1 MHEKILSEIELIK
14 SNKRLSPQEKI
25 DSLFDIKN
33 EFARP
38 PFFKELIFES
48 RVADLLHFLLALIF
62 LLVTL
67 DHPEIIL
74 LNPYGIEIPVYV
86 VPIIGIFLI
95 FIITF
100 KKIRRIRR
108 RYSHRVQLILGETKN
123 YGVFGEEVL
132 AQFADTGNSLDSIA
146 APLKRSEQALISK
159 LRSMNLYDQ
168 WQNNFYEKHQSNIRK
183 IGKKF
188 TKENYQEMP
197 DLHLQKTEWRNYLKA
212 LIKNGESRNVEYKAS
227 YDTCIKTGGIKIG
240 LRQGIWKTLNAFMNT
255 KGGYL
260 FIGVEDEEPYKIIG
274 LEHDPH
280 RTDDQW
286 VRHINTHLQKVFEP
300 YALEFIEIFLEKI
313 DGKRI
318 IFFQVEKSGSIVSVK
333 LEKND
338 PDLPDKLKN
347 QDLYFKRLINENS
360 RLEGKDLLKHRDEF
374 FLK

>member
-1 MHEKILSEIELIK
+1 MHEQILLKIESIK
-14 SNKRLSPQEKI
+14 SNEHLSPQDKI

-62 LLVTL
+62 LLVAL

-74 LNPYGIEIPVYV
+74 LNSYGIEIPVYV

-108 RYSHRVQLILGETKN
+108 RYSHRVQLMLGETKN
-123 YGVFGEEVL
+123 YGVLGEEVL
-132 AQFADTGNSLDSIA
+132 TQFAETGSSLDSISVS
-146 APLKRSEQALISK
+146 LKRSETALISK
-159 LRSMNLYDQ
+159 LRSMNLYDK

-188 TKENYQEMP
+188 TKENYQEIS
-197 DLHLQKTEWRNYLKA
+197 DFHLQKAEWRNYLKA

-260 FIGVEDEEPYKIIG
+260 FIGVEDEKPYNIIG

-286 VRHINTHLQKVFEP
+286 VRHINTHLKKVFEP

-347 QDLYFKRLINENS
+347 KDLYFKRLINENS

-374 FLK
+374 FSK

>member
-1 MHEKILSEIELIK
+1 MHEKILQEIEKIK
-14 SNKRLSPQEKI
+14 LNKEISPQEKL
-25 DSLFDIKN
+25 DSLFEVKSSFANPSYVSWITSESRNIMFFMVTFIFFLVTYKNQDIKL
-33 EFARP
+33 
-38 PFFKELIFES
+38 FFYIPMYYFPILVMTTILIDSFFS
-48 RVADLLHFLLALIF
+48 
-62 LLVTL
+62 
-67 DHPEIIL
+67 
-74 LNPYGIEIPVYV
+74 
-86 VPIIGIFLI
+86 
-95 FIITF
+95 
-100 KKIRRIRR
+100 IRRILG
-108 RYSHRVQLILGETKN
+108 RYSYRTQLILGEGKN
-123 YGVFGEEVL
+123 YGALGEEVL
-132 AQFADTGNSLDSIA
+132 SQFAQTGGSLDSISV
-146 APLKRSEQALISK
+146 LLHRTESALISK

-188 TKENYQEMP
+188 TKENYQDMP
-197 DLHLQKTEWRNYLKA
+197 DLQLQKTEWRNYLKA

-227 YDTCIKTGGIKIG
+227 YDTCIKTGGTKIG

-260 FIGVEDEEPYKIIG
+260 FIGVEDKEPYKIIG

-338 PDLPDKLKN
+338 PDLPDKFKN

-374 FLK
+374 FSK

>member
-1 MHEKILSEIELIK
+1 MHEQILQEIEQIK
-14 SNKRLSPQEKI
+14 SNKEFSPQQKLDALFEIRNYFAEKPFLAWITSESRNIMFFLVTYLFFLVTYRNQDIELFFNIPMYFFPIIVMAMILI
-25 DSLFDIKN
+25 DS
-33 EFARP
+33 
-38 PFFKELIFES
+38 FFS
-48 RVADLLHFLLALIF
+48 
-62 LLVTL
+62 
-67 DHPEIIL
+67 
-74 LNPYGIEIPVYV
+74 
-86 VPIIGIFLI
+86 
-95 FIITF
+95 
-100 KKIRRIRR
+100 IRRIIS
-108 RYSHRVQLILGETKN
+108 RYSSRTKLILGEGKN
-123 YGVFGEEVL
+123 YGALGEEVL
-132 AQFADTGNSLDSIA
+132 SQFAQTGGSLDSIST
-146 APLKRSEQALISK
+146 LLQRTESALISK
-159 LRSMNLYDQ
+159 LRSMNLYEQ
-168 WQNNFYEKHQSNIRK
+168 WQNHFYEKHQSNIHK

-188 TKENYQEMP
+188 TKENYQEMS

-318 IFFQVEKSGSIVSVK
+318 IFFQVEKSGTIVSIK

-338 PDLPDKLKN
+338 PELPDKLKN
-347 QDLYFKRLINENS
+347 IDLYFKRLINENS
-360 RLEGKDLLKHRDEF
+360 RLDGKDLLKHSDEF
-374 FLK
+374 FTK